1 VCGYGSVGN
10 RPQAFSFAFE
20 MDCRTWNETVSEKG
34 NAKAQKQKAG
44 TETIK
49 INNRSCRL
57 QWGQLDGANWEMLSK
72 VAHGELGIFQLKRD
86 SFYLFS

>member
-1 VCGYGSVGN
+1 
-10 RPQAFSFAFE
+10 
-20 MDCRTWNETVSEKG
+20 MEKG
-34 NAKAQKQKAG
+34 NARAQKQKTG

-57 QWGQLDGANWEMLSK
+57 QWGQLDGANWEILSK
-72 VAHGELGIFQLKRD
+72 VAQGELGVFRLKRD

>member
-34 NAKAQKQKAG
+34 NARAQNRRPEQKQ
-44 TETIK
+44 
-49 INNRSCRL
+49 
-57 QWGQLDGANWEMLSK
+57 
-72 VAHGELGIFQLKRD
+72 
-86 SFYLFS
+86 